1 MSCITNDF
9 SVNLFDIILFD
20 EFIVEFIW
28 LVICIYALRKTAD
41 LLGTV
46 VLQYDYGAMFSLF
59 QGSLTHCEHIISH
72 VWCIPETRDIVVS
85 WLLGSLFVTTKFYQ
99 RNWVQD
105 LYCEEKCKNTVW
117 KMSINNSDCM
127 ICELQLTCKAQM
139 VRTILWKEKIALNT
153 WVWCWTKQSLSE
165 VPYRIRLFTNV
176 SKPWNNFQIKILPNT
191 FSTKTNIL

>member
-1 MSCITNDF
+1 MSRITNDF

-59 QGSLTHCEHIISH
+59 HGSLTHCEHIISH

-99 RNWVQD
+99 RN
-105 LYCEEKCKNTVW
+105 
-117 KMSINNSDCM
+117 
-127 ICELQLTCKAQM
+127 
-139 VRTILWKEKIALNT
+139 
-153 WVWCWTKQSLSE
+153 
-165 VPYRIRLFTNV
+165 
-176 SKPWNNFQIKILPNT
+176 
-191 FSTKTNIL
+191 